1 MKPVNLA
8 DWQAL
13 EEAVIATFT
22 PHTPVDEEALFAGR
36 HELLHRLLDVVF
48 QTGAH
53 AVIHGRRGVGKSSL
67 ANIVNHRVLARSDR
81 YRVLKRNCTGEHDF
95 PMIWRHVFDD
105 VTLDGVEVSKLLEKG
120 CNPYEVFRII
130 DSFPPDRRLVL
141 IIDEFDRIRDEATKV
156 AMSDTIKYLSD
167 YGSKATI
174 IVVGVAD
181 DLIDL
186 FRGHASIARSIDQ
199 IEMPPMRREELLEI
213 LQTRSALLDMR
224 FEGGVAERIAA
235 LSQGLP
241 GYTHL
246 IGQAAAR
253 DSVARRR
260 MVIDAQSLDAGIV
273 TALGR
278 ADESMTQAW
287 LKATRST
294 KPGNRYREVLL
305 ACALA
310 EHDER
315 GWFTIR
321 SVVEPYSMIS
331 GAERDIPHIAPHI
344 GKFLGTERGAVLVR
358 DGRPRSYVYRFSEP
372 LMRHYV
378 MLRGVTDGLI
388 GQAQLPQSD

>member
-1 MKPVNLA
+1 MEPVNEQ
-8 DWQAL
+8 DWQDL
-13 EEAVIATFT
+13 YEAVITTFT
-22 PHTPVDEEALFAGR
+22 PHTPVDEEALFSGR
-36 HELLHRLLDVVF
+36 RELLNRLLDVVF
-48 QTGAH
+48 QIGAH

-81 YRVLKRNCTGEHDF
+81 YRVLKRNCTGDHDF
-95 PMIWRHVFDD
+95 AMIWRHVFDD
-105 VTLDGVEVSKLLEKG
+105 VTFDGVEVSKLLQSG
-120 CNPYEVFRII
+120 CNPYDVFRII
-130 DSFPPDRRLVL
+130 DTFPPDRRLVL
-141 IIDEFDRIRDEATKV
+141 IIDEFDRVRDEATKV

-199 IEMPPMRREELLEI
+199 IEMPPMRREELVEI
-213 LQTRSALLDMR
+213 LSTRSALLGMH
-224 FEGGVAERIAA
+224 FEEDVAERIAA

-246 IGQAAAR
+246 LGQAAAR
-253 DSVARRR
+253 DSVERRR
-260 MVIDAQSLDAGIV
+260 MSIDARSLDVGISA
-273 TALGR
+273 ALDR

-287 LKATRST
+287 LTATRSA
-294 KPGNRYREVLL
+294 KPTNRYREVLL

-321 SVVEPYSMIS
+321 SVVDPYSMIS
-331 GAERDIPHIAPHI
+331 GTARSIPNLAPHIA
-344 GKFLGTERGAVLVR
+344 KFTSAERGAILVR
-358 DGRPRSYVYRFSEP
+358 DGRPKSYVYRFFEP
-372 LMRHYV
+372 LVRHYV
-378 MLRGVTDGLI
+378 LLRGVADGLI
-388 GQAQLPQSD
+388 AQNQLPDR